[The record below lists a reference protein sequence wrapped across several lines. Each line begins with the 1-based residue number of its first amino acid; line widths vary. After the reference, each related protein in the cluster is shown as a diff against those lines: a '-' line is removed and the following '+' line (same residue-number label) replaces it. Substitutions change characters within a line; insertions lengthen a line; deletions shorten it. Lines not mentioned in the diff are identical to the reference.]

1 MSRKSYRA
9 PLSAAALTILL
20 AACGGGEGGTGA
32 SQHGLDST
40 QTIKEASTDAPG
52 TVTTADA
59 AGAAAASG
67 DANAAPAPAAAGET
81 PASPGA
87 TGTPTP
93 PETPAAPTAPTGA
106 PATDATAPADP
117 AAPATPAPAADAG
130 APAAPGT
137 DASQPATPPAPGA
150 AAPATDGQQ
159 PANGK
164 PTNTATE
171 AAGGVP
177 PVTPEAVV
185 TAPDTVPTAQPM
197 TPPAAMPTVGNS
209 PAGEAARPPAGPQ
222 VDPGIRVPY
231 TAPDGSAND
240 AAQAPAGPQVDPRIR
255 VPYTAPIGSQG
266 VSGQVLATML
276 DQKGCDA
283 PVPYTALDGEPM
295 PAEQIDVPQ
304 VRADAR
310 ISPENYAKV
319 PNPAT
324 PNPGAWMFDM
334 TCSPM
339 YYTYQSMGEGDH
351 ELTVYSATFRH
362 TLPPPQETRSLNLLE
377 VKVPIRVANPTISL
391 AREIQVTNAFN
402 TGTRTNPI
410 TPPAG
415 DTEEELTLSREA
427 DLSFQRTSHISYG
440 VLAEWKQG
448 DKVAR
453 LMLFPGKT
461 DGEARLCWNTELSFV
476 RRLQCKVW
484 TAPEGWQPG
493 QSLKYEGQYLIDD
506 RSTYPGEEGMR
517 FWKTRPLPETAQ
529 AQ

>member
-9 PLSAAALTILL
+9 PLTAAALTILL
-20 AACGGGEGGTGA
+20 AACGGGEGGADA
-32 SQHGLDST
+32 SRHGLDST
-40 QTIKEASTDAPG
+40 QTVKEASTDAPG
-52 TVTTADA
+52 AVTTADA
-59 AGAAAASG
+59 AAGAAASG

-87 TGTPTP
+87 TDTPAP
-93 PETPAAPTAPTGA
+93 PEAPAAPAAPTVPGPDAGSPATPAPGTTPAAGEA
-106 PATDATAPADP
+106 PATDAAAPADP
-117 AAPATPAPAADAG
+117 AAPAAPAPAADAG
-130 APAAPGT
+130 TPATPAT
-137 DASQPATPPAPGA
+137 DGSQPATPPAPGA
-150 AAPATDGQQ
+150 AAPATDGQ

-177 PVTPEAVV
+177 AVTPEATV

-197 TPPAAMPTVGNS
+197 TAPAAMPTVGNN
-209 PAGEAARPPAGPQ
+209 PA
-222 VDPGIRVPY
+222 
-231 TAPDGSAND
+231 SD
-240 AAQAPAGPQVDPRIR
+240 AAQAPAGPQVDPAIR

-283 PVPYTALDGEPM
+283 PVPYTALDGEPL

-310 ISPENYAKV
+310 IRPENYAQV

-334 TCSPM
+334 TCSPL
-339 YYTYQSMGEGDH
+339 YYTYQSMGEGEH
-351 ELTVYSATFRH
+351 ELTVYSSIFRY
-362 TLPPPQETRSLNLLE
+362 TLPPPQETRSLNHLE
-377 VKVPIRVANPTISL
+377 IQIPIRVANPTISL
-391 AREIQVTNAFN
+391 AREIKVNDAFN
-402 TGTRTNPI
+402 TGTPRNPI

-415 DTEEELTLSREA
+415 DTNEELTLSREA

-493 QSLKYEGQYLIDD
+493 QPLKYEGQYLVDD

-517 FWKTRPLPETAQ
+517 FWKTRPLPATVPAPAQ
-529 AQ
+529 